1 HAPRH
6 AARRA
11 GRLRSAGRVGGNQY
25 QLAHDPAH
33 AVYCGYRPALGAGAT
48 LAAMA
53 RHHRP
58 AGAIAVDL
66 DSARRSPSH
75 RPGPAAWRGDLDL
88 AHAPA
93 LPTGAGQP
101 VVACHRAWLLSVQR
115 LAVLVVGAAHTA
127 TQDARGP
134 VGDSA

>member
-1 HAPRH
+1 
-6 AARRA
+6 
-11 GRLRSAGRVGGNQY
+11 
-25 QLAHDPAH
+25 
-33 AVYCGYRPALGAGAT
+33 
-48 LAAMA
+48 
-53 RHHRP
+53 
-58 AGAIAVDL
+58 
-66 DSARRSPSH
+66 ARRSPSH

-134 VGDSA
+134 VGDSADPDAHRAARCVADLCQRPAVRRHARSGRPAVGRPADVGAWRTGLFDGGGLDCLALAGPGQAIPG